1 LQVNENKRESRNTTK
16 NNQETNATTGK
27 GSRMIDEDLKLIGS
41 IDEIENCLDE
51 RKGNITSML

>member
-1 LQVNENKRESRNTTK
+1 
-16 NNQETNATTGK
+16 
-27 GSRMIDEDLKLIGS
+27 MIDEDLKLMGS

>member
-27 GSRMIDEDLKLIGS
+27 GKRMIDEDLKLIGS

>member
-1 LQVNENKRESRNTTK
+1 MQVNENKRESRNTAK

-27 GSRMIDEDLKLIGS
+27 GSRMIDEDLKLMGS

>member
-1 LQVNENKRESRNTTK
+1 MQVNENKRESRNTTK

-27 GSRMIDEDLKLIGS
+27 GKRMIDEDLKLIGS

>member
-1 LQVNENKRESRNTTK
+1 MQVNENKRESRNTTK

-27 GSRMIDEDLKLIGS
+27 GSRMIDEDLKLMGS
-41 IDEIENCLDE
+41 IDEIENFLDE